1 VDNQRHEKVHDQDF
15 REETA
20 AEIAPKHFSEV
31 SDSSL
36 HAVQEGEGS
45 GTALGITGLVFSL
58 ISLFTLPFLL
68 SFIGMGAGFFA
79 YRRGA
84 RSLGRWAIG
93 IGIVAFIGALVF
105 APFLG

>member
-1 VDNQRHEKVHDQDF
+1 VDNQRHEKINDRDF

-20 AEIAPKHFSEV
+20 AEIAPQPFHEV

-68 SFIGMGAGFFA
+68 SLIGIGAGFFA

-93 IGIVAFIGALVF
+93 LGIVAFIGALVF
-105 APFLG
+105 APLLG